1 MSECETVEE
10 WVATPHPEDIER
22 MKEEREMSKYE
33 TVKIAQYELSGVFSL
48 DELKELVQQIEE
60 HEAKM
65 REHLAKAMEKI
76 DD

>member
-1 MSECETVEE
+1 MSE
-10 WVATPHPEDIER
+10 
-22 MKEEREMSKYE
+22 YE

-65 REHLAKAMEKI
+65 RERLAKAMEKTNE
-76 DD
+76 

>member
-1 MSECETVEE
+1 MTS
-10 WVATPHPEDIER
+10 
-22 MKEEREMSKYE
+22 YE

-65 REHLAKAMEKI
+65 REHLAKAMKPTKI
-76 DD
+76 ICRGEDYERAMKLWKSQEAEDE

>member
-1 MSECETVEE
+1 MTEYETVEE

-22 MKEEREMSKYE
+22 MKEEREMTTYE
-33 TVKIAQYELSGVFSL
+33 TIKIAQYELSGVFSL

-65 REHLAKAMEKI
+65 REHLAKAMEKTNE
-76 DD
+76 